1 MKNIVVIAGPSGSGL
16 SSVEFVFEELGY
28 LVIKNPTTNS
38 INAVVDDL
46 LKEDSELNNFCLML
60 NAGSGKDIF
69 KILKSRNDAHYR
81 YIVLNCSEQE
91 LNKRYALSRHVHPR
105 SARFKLS
112 TTDAIKMDIKDILDI
127 VNEAD
132 LYIDTSTL
140 SVKQLRAI
148 VYRFLSNDPD
158 EKKMLSVTFISFG
171 IKNGIPQGI
180 DMFLDTRMIPNPYW
194 NDSLKEL
201 NGKDQPVIDYM
212 MSFPVTQEVLDNLV
226 DYLSKTL
233 KEVQEDGRSSYTV
246 GIACSG
252 GQHRSTFVA
261 NYLCKHFAK
270 EYRTQVIHRDSP
282 QLNEE

>member
-28 LVIKNPTTNS
+28 LVIKNPTVNS

-46 LKEDSELNNFCLML
+46 LNEKSELNNFVLML

-69 KILKSRNDAHYR
+69 KILKQRKDANYR
-81 YIVLNCSEQE
+81 YIVLNCSEYE

-112 TTDAIKMDIKDILDI
+112 LSDAIKLDIKDTLDI

-132 LYIDTSTL
+132 LYIDTSSL
-140 SVKQLRAI
+140 SVKQLRAM
-148 VYRFLSNDPD
+148 VYKFLAGIED
-158 EKKMLSVTFISFG
+158 EKILSVTFISFG

-180 DMFLDTRMIPNPYW
+180 DTFLDTRMIPNPYW
-194 NDSLKEL
+194 NDKLKEL
-201 NGKDQPVIDYM
+201 NGTDQPVIDYM
-212 MSFPVTQEVLDNLV
+212 MSFDVTKEVLENFTK
-226 DYLSKTL
+226 YLSTSL
-233 KEVQEDGRSSYTV
+233 EEVAKDGRSSYTV

-261 NYLCKHFAK
+261 NYLAEFFSKK
-270 EYRTQVIHRDSP
+270 YRTQVMHRDSP
-282 QLNEE
+282 QLNQE

>member
-28 LVIKNPTTNS
+28 LVIKNPTVNS

-46 LKEDSELNNFCLML
+46 LNEKSELNNFCLML
-60 NAGSGKDIF
+60 NAGSGNEIF
-69 KILKSRNDAHYR
+69 KILKKRNDANYR
-81 YIVLNCSEQE
+81 FIVLNCSEYE

-112 TTDAIKMDIKDILDI
+112 LTDAIKLDIKDILDI

-132 LYIDTSTL
+132 LYVDTSSL

-148 VYRFLSNDPD
+148 VYKFLAGIEDD
-158 EKKMLSVTFISFG
+158 KLLSVTFISFG

-180 DMFLDTRMIPNPYW
+180 DTFLDTRMIPNPYW
-194 NDSLKEL
+194 NEKLKEL
-201 NGKDQPVIDYM
+201 NGADQPVIDYM
-212 MSFPVTQEVLDNLV
+212 MSFEVTKEVLENFKK
-226 DYLSKTL
+226 YLSTSL
-233 KEVQEDGRSSYTV
+233 EEVAKDGRSSYTV

-261 NYLCKHFAK
+261 NYLADYFSKK
-270 EYRTQVIHRDSP
+270 YRTQVIHRDSP
-282 QLNEE
+282 SLNKE

>member
-1 MKNIVVIAGPSGSGL
+1 MKNVVVIAGPSGSGL

-28 LVIKNPTTNS
+28 LVIKNPTVNS

-46 LKEDSELNNFCLML
+46 LNEKSELNNFCLML
-60 NAGSGKDIF
+60 NAGSGNEIF
-69 KILKSRNDAHYR
+69 KILKKRNDANYR
-81 YIVLNCSEQE
+81 FIVLNCSEYE

-112 TTDAIKMDIKDILDI
+112 LTDAIKLDIKDILDI

-132 LYIDTSTL
+132 LYVDTSSL

-148 VYRFLSNDPD
+148 VYKFLEGIEDD
-158 EKKMLSVTFISFG
+158 KLLSVTFISFG

-180 DMFLDTRMIPNPYW
+180 DTFLDTRMIPNPYW
-194 NDSLKEL
+194 NEKLKEL
-201 NGKDQPVIDYM
+201 NGADQPVIDYM
-212 MSFPVTQEVLDNLV
+212 MSFEVTKEVLENFKR
-226 DYLSKTL
+226 YLSTSL
-233 KEVQEDGRSSYTV
+233 EEVAKDGRSSYTV

-261 NYLCKHFAK
+261 NYLADYFSKK
-270 EYRTQVIHRDSP
+270 YRTQVIHRDSP
-282 QLNEE
+282 SLNKE

>member
-28 LVIKNPTTNS
+28 LVIKNPTVNS

-46 LKEDSELNNFCLML
+46 LNEKSELNNFVLML
-60 NAGSGKDIF
+60 NTGSGKDIF
-69 KILKSRNDAHYR
+69 KVLKQRKDANYR
-81 YIVLNCSEQE
+81 YIVLNCSEYE

-112 TTDAIKMDIKDILDI
+112 LSDAIKLDIKDTLDI

-132 LYIDTSTL
+132 LYIDTSSL
-140 SVKQLRAI
+140 SVKQLRAM
-148 VYRFLSNDPD
+148 VYKFLAGIED
-158 EKKMLSVTFISFG
+158 EKILSVTFISFG

-180 DMFLDTRMIPNPYW
+180 DTFLDTRMIPNPYW
-194 NDSLKEL
+194 NEKLKEL
-201 NGKDQPVIDYM
+201 NGTDQPVIDYM
-212 MSFPVTQEVLDNLV
+212 MSFDVTKEVLENFTK
-226 DYLSKTL
+226 YLSTSL
-233 KEVQEDGRSSYTV
+233 EEVAKDGRSSYTV

-261 NYLCKHFAK
+261 NYLAEYFSKK
-270 EYRTQVIHRDSP
+270 YRTQVMHRDSP
-282 QLNEE
+282 QLNKE

>member
-1 MKNIVVIAGPSGSGL
+1 MKNIVVMAGPSGSGL

-28 LVIKNPTTNS
+28 LVIKNPTSNS
-38 INAVVDDL
+38 VNAVVDDL
-46 LKEDSELNNFCLML
+46 LNEESELNNFCLML
-60 NAGSGKDIF
+60 NAGSGKEIF
-69 KILKSRNDAHYR
+69 KILKQRHDANFR

-112 TTDAIKMDIKDILDI
+112 TSDAIKKDIKDTLDI

-132 LYIDTSTL
+132 LYVDTSTL
-140 SVKQLRAI
+140 SVKQLRAL
-148 VYRFLSNDPD
+148 VYKFLAGIED
-158 EKKMLSVTFISFG
+158 ERILSVTFISFG

-180 DMFLDTRMIPNPYW
+180 DTFLDTRMIPNPYW

-201 NGKDQPVIDYM
+201 NGTDQPVIDYM
-212 MSFPVTQEVLDNLV
+212 LSFDVTKEVLKNFEK
-226 DYLSKTL
+226 YLTTAL
-233 KEVQEDGRSSYTV
+233 AEVQKDGRSSYTV

-261 NYLCKHFAK
+261 NHLCEYFSKK
-270 EYRTQVIHRDSP
+270 YRTQVIHRDSP
-282 QLNEE
+282 QLNKE

>member
-1 MKNIVVIAGPSGSGL
+1 MKNVVVIAGPSGSGL

-28 LVIKNPTTNS
+28 LVIKNPTVNS

-46 LKEDSELNNFCLML
+46 LNEKSELNNFCLML
-60 NAGSGKDIF
+60 NAGSGNEIF
-69 KILKSRNDAHYR
+69 KILKKRNDANYR
-81 YIVLNCSEQE
+81 FIVLNCSEYE

-112 TTDAIKMDIKDILDI
+112 LTDAIKLDIKDILDI

-132 LYIDTSTL
+132 LYVDTSSL

-148 VYRFLSNDPD
+148 VYKFLEGIEDD
-158 EKKMLSVTFISFG
+158 KLLSVTFISFG

-180 DMFLDTRMIPNPYW
+180 DTFLDTRMIPNPYW
-194 NDSLKEL
+194 NEKLKEL
-201 NGKDQPVIDYM
+201 NGADQPVIDYM
-212 MSFPVTQEVLDNLV
+212 MSFEVTKEVLENFKG
-226 DYLSKTL
+226 YLSTSL
-233 KEVQEDGRSSYTV
+233 EEVAKDGRSSYTV

-261 NYLCKHFAK
+261 NYLADYFSKK
-270 EYRTQVIHRDSP
+270 YRTQVIHRDSP
-282 QLNEE
+282 SLNKE

>member
-1 MKNIVVIAGPSGSGL
+1 MKNVVVIAGPSGSGL

-28 LVIKNPTTNS
+28 LVIKNPTVNS

-46 LKEDSELNNFCLML
+46 LNEKSELNNFCLML
-60 NAGSGKDIF
+60 NAGSGNEIF
-69 KILKSRNDAHYR
+69 KILKKRNDANYR
-81 YIVLNCSEQE
+81 FIVLNCSEYE

-112 TTDAIKMDIKDILDI
+112 LTDAIKLDIKDILDI

-132 LYIDTSTL
+132 LYVDTSSL

-148 VYRFLSNDPD
+148 VYKFLAGIEDD
-158 EKKMLSVTFISFG
+158 KLLSVTFISFG

-180 DMFLDTRMIPNPYW
+180 DTFLDTRMIPNPYW
-194 NDSLKEL
+194 NEKLKEL
-201 NGKDQPVIDYM
+201 NGADQPVIDYM
-212 MSFPVTQEVLDNLV
+212 MSFEVTKEVLENFKG
-226 DYLSKTL
+226 YLSTSL
-233 KEVQEDGRSSYTV
+233 EEVAKDGRSSYTV

-261 NYLCKHFAK
+261 NYLADYFSKK
-270 EYRTQVIHRDSP
+270 YRTQVIHRDSP
-282 QLNEE
+282 SLNKE

>member
-69 KILKSRNDAHYR
+69 KILKKRKDANYR
-81 YIVLNCSEQE
+81 YIVLNCSEHE

-112 TTDAIKMDIKDILDI
+112 TSDAIKMDIRDILDI

-140 SVKQLRAI
+140 TVKQLRAI
-148 VYRFLSNDPD
+148 VYKFLANVED
-158 EKKMLSVTFISFG
+158 EKLLSVTFISFG

-226 DYLSKTL
+226 RFLTTAL
-233 KEVQEDGRSSYTV
+233 KEVQVDGRSSYTV

-261 NYLCKHFAK
+261 NYLSEHFSK
-270 EYRTQVIHRDSP
+270 DYRTQVIHRDSP

>member
-46 LKEDSELNNFCLML
+46 IKEDSELNNFCLML

-69 KILKSRNDAHYR
+69 KILKKRKDAQYR
-81 YIVLNCSEQE
+81 FIVLNCSEQE

-112 TTDAIKMDIKDILDI
+112 TSDAIKMDIKDTLDI

-132 LYIDTSTL
+132 LYVDTSSL

-148 VYRFLSNDPD
+148 VYKFLANVED
-158 EKKMLSVTFISFG
+158 EKMLSVTFISFG

-226 DYLSKTL
+226 TYLTTAL
-233 KEVQEDGRSSYTV
+233 KEVQVDGRSSYTV

-261 NYLCKHFAK
+261 NYLCEHFSK
-270 EYRTQVIHRDSP
+270 DYRTQVIHRDSP

>member
-46 LKEDSELNNFCLML
+46 IKEDSELNNFCLML

-69 KILKSRNDAHYR
+69 KILKKRKDAQYR
-81 YIVLNCSEQE
+81 FIVLNCSEQE

-112 TTDAIKMDIKDILDI
+112 TSDAIKMDIKDILDI

-132 LYIDTSTL
+132 LYVDTSSL

-148 VYRFLSNDPD
+148 VYKFLANVED
-158 EKKMLSVTFISFG
+158 EKMLSVTFISFG

-226 DYLSKTL
+226 TYLTTAL
-233 KEVQEDGRSSYTV
+233 KEVQVDGRSSYTV

-261 NYLCKHFAK
+261 NYLCEHFSK
-270 EYRTQVIHRDSP
+270 DYRTQVIHRDSP

>member
-1 MKNIVVIAGPSGSGL
+1 MKNVVVIAGPSGSGL

-28 LVIKNPTTNS
+28 LVIKNPTVNS

-46 LKEDSELNNFCLML
+46 LNEKSELNNFCLML
-60 NAGSGKDIF
+60 NAGSGNEIF
-69 KILKSRNDAHYR
+69 KILKKRNDANYR
-81 YIVLNCSEQE
+81 FIVLNCSEYE

-112 TTDAIKMDIKDILDI
+112 LTDAIKLDIKDILDI

-132 LYIDTSTL
+132 LYVDTSSL

-148 VYRFLSNDPD
+148 VYKFLEGIEDD
-158 EKKMLSVTFISFG
+158 KLLSVTFISFG

-180 DMFLDTRMIPNPYW
+180 DTFLDTRMIPNPYW
-194 NDSLKEL
+194 NEKLKEL
-201 NGKDQPVIDYM
+201 NGADQPVIDYM
-212 MSFPVTQEVLDNLV
+212 MSFDVTKEVLENFK
-226 DYLSKTL
+226 DYLSTSL
-233 KEVQEDGRSSYTV
+233 EEVAKDGRSSYTV

-261 NYLCKHFAK
+261 NYLAEYFSKK
-270 EYRTQVIHRDSP
+270 YRTQVIHRDSP
-282 QLNEE
+282 SLNKE

>member
-1 MKNIVVIAGPSGSGL
+1 MKNVVVIAGPSGSGL

-28 LVIKNPTTNS
+28 LVIKNPTVNS

-46 LKEDSELNNFCLML
+46 LNEKSELNNFCLML
-60 NAGSGKDIF
+60 NAGSGNEIF
-69 KILKSRNDAHYR
+69 KILKKRNDANYR
-81 YIVLNCSEQE
+81 FIVLNCSEYE

-112 TTDAIKMDIKDILDI
+112 LTDAIKLDVKDTLDI

-132 LYIDTSTL
+132 LYVDTSSL

-148 VYRFLSNDPD
+148 VYKFLAGIEDD
-158 EKKMLSVTFISFG
+158 KLLSVTFISFG

-180 DMFLDTRMIPNPYW
+180 DTFLDTRMIPNPYW
-194 NDSLKEL
+194 NEKLKEL
-201 NGKDQPVIDYM
+201 NGADQPVIDYM
-212 MSFPVTQEVLDNLV
+212 MSFEVTKEVLENFKK
-226 DYLSKTL
+226 YLSTSL
-233 KEVQEDGRSSYTV
+233 EEVAKDGRSSYTV

-261 NYLCKHFAK
+261 NYLAEYFSKK
-270 EYRTQVIHRDSP
+270 YRTQVIHRDSP
-282 QLNEE
+282 SLNKE

>member
-1 MKNIVVIAGPSGSGL
+1 MKNIVVMAGPSGSGL
-16 SSVEFVFEELGY
+16 TSVEFVFEELGY

-46 LKEDSELNNFCLML
+46 INDETKLNDFCLML
-60 NAGSGKDIF
+60 NAGNGEEIF
-69 KILKSRNDAHYR
+69 KILKKRKDANFR

-105 SARFKLS
+105 SARYQLS
-112 TTDAIKMDIKDILDI
+112 TSDAIKKDIADILTI

-132 LYIDTSTL
+132 LYIDTTSL
-140 SVKQLRAI
+140 SVKQLRAY
-148 VYRFLSNDPD
+148 VYKFLANVEDD
-158 EKKMLSVTFISFG
+158 KLLSVTFISFG

-180 DMFLDTRMIPNPYW
+180 DTFLDTRMIPNPYW
-194 NDSLKEL
+194 EEKLKEL
-201 NGKDQPVIDYM
+201 TGADQEVIDYM
-212 MSFPVTQEVLDNLV
+212 MSFPVTKEVLDNFV
-226 DYLSKTL
+226 KYLSTAL
-233 KEVQEDGRSSYTV
+233 KEVQVEGRSSYAV

-261 NYLCKHFAK
+261 NYLADYFSK

-282 QLNEE
+282 YLNKE

>member
-1 MKNIVVIAGPSGSGL
+1 MKNVVVIAGPSGSGL

-28 LVIKNPTTNS
+28 LVIKNPTVNS

-46 LKEDSELNNFCLML
+46 LNEKSELNNFCLML
-60 NAGSGKDIF
+60 NAGSGNEIF
-69 KILKSRNDAHYR
+69 KILKKRNDANYR
-81 YIVLNCSEQE
+81 FIVLNCSEYE

-112 TTDAIKMDIKDILDI
+112 LTDAIKLDIKDILDI

-132 LYIDTSTL
+132 LYVDTSSL

-148 VYRFLSNDPD
+148 VYKFLAGIEDD
-158 EKKMLSVTFISFG
+158 KLLSVTFISFG

-180 DMFLDTRMIPNPYW
+180 DTFLDTRMIPNPYW
-194 NDSLKEL
+194 NEKLKEL
-201 NGKDQPVIDYM
+201 NGADQPVIDYM
-212 MSFPVTQEVLDNLV
+212 MSFEVTKEVLENFKG
-226 DYLSKTL
+226 YLSTSL
-233 KEVQEDGRSSYTV
+233 EEVAKDGRSSYTV

-261 NYLCKHFAK
+261 NYLAEYFSKK
-270 EYRTQVIHRDSP
+270 YRTQVIHRDSP
-282 QLNEE
+282 SLNKE

>member
-28 LVIKNPTTNS
+28 LVIKNPTVNS

-46 LKEDSELNNFCLML
+46 LNEKSELNNFVLML

-69 KILKSRNDAHYR
+69 KILKQRNDANYR
-81 YIVLNCSEQE
+81 YIVLNCSEYE

-112 TTDAIKMDIKDILDI
+112 LSDAIKLDIKDTLDI

-132 LYIDTSTL
+132 LYIDTSSL
-140 SVKQLRAI
+140 SVKQLRAM
-148 VYRFLSNDPD
+148 VYKFLAGIED
-158 EKKMLSVTFISFG
+158 EKILSVTFISFG

-180 DMFLDTRMIPNPYW
+180 DTFLDTRMIPNPYW
-194 NDSLKEL
+194 NDKLKEL
-201 NGKDQPVIDYM
+201 NGTDQPVIDYM
-212 MSFPVTQEVLDNLV
+212 MSFDVTKEVLENFTK
-226 DYLSKTL
+226 YLSTSL
-233 KEVQEDGRSSYTV
+233 EEVAKDGRSSYTV

-261 NYLCKHFAK
+261 NYLAEFFSKK
-270 EYRTQVIHRDSP
+270 YRTQVMHRDSP
-282 QLNEE
+282 QLNQE

>member
-46 LKEDSELNNFCLML
+46 LKEETELNNFCLML
-60 NAGSGKDIF
+60 NAGSGKEIF
-69 KILKSRNDAHYR
+69 NILKKRKDAQYR

-112 TTDAIKMDIKDILDI
+112 TSDAIKMDIKDILDI

-132 LYIDTSTL
+132 LYIDTSSL
-140 SVKQLRAI
+140 SVKQLRAMI
-148 VYRFLSNDPD
+148 YKFLANVEED
-158 EKKMLSVTFISFG
+158 KMLSVTFISFG

-180 DMFLDTRMIPNPYW
+180 DTFLDTRMIPNPYW
-194 NDSLKEL
+194 IDALKEL
-201 NGKDQPVIDYM
+201 NGKDQAVIDYM
-212 MSFPVTQEVLDNLV
+212 MSFPVTKEVLDNLV
-226 DYLSKTL
+226 NYLTKQL
-233 KEVQEDGRSSYTV
+233 KEVQKDGRSSYTV

-261 NYLCKHFAK
+261 NYLKEHFSK
-270 EYRTQVIHRDSP
+270 IYRTQVIHRDSP

>member
-1 MKNIVVIAGPSGSGL
+1 MKNVVVIAGPSGSGL

-28 LVIKNPTTNS
+28 LVIKNPTVNS

-46 LKEDSELNNFCLML
+46 LNEKSELNNFCLML
-60 NAGSGKDIF
+60 NAGSGNEIF
-69 KILKSRNDAHYR
+69 KILKKRNDANYR
-81 YIVLNCSEQE
+81 FIVLNCSEYE

-112 TTDAIKMDIKDILDI
+112 LTDAIKLDIKDILDI

-132 LYIDTSTL
+132 LYVDTSSL

-148 VYRFLSNDPD
+148 VYKFLAGIEDD
-158 EKKMLSVTFISFG
+158 KLLSVTFISFG

-180 DMFLDTRMIPNPYW
+180 DTFLDTRMIPNPYW
-194 NDSLKEL
+194 NEKLKEL
-201 NGKDQPVIDYM
+201 NGADQPVIDYM
-212 MSFPVTQEVLDNLV
+212 MSFDVTKEVLENFKG
-226 DYLSKTL
+226 YLSTSL
-233 KEVQEDGRSSYTV
+233 EEVAKDGRSSYTV

-261 NYLCKHFAK
+261 NYLADYFSKK
-270 EYRTQVIHRDSP
+270 YRTQVIHRDSP
-282 QLNEE
+282 SLNKE